1 LRWTIALAALGIAV
15 LGVAAFS
22 IASGGSARAATTQVN
37 VGNYYFCAQADSG
50 SVCETDITAGDA
62 ITWNVSTGTH
72 HVVQCAEA
80 SFSACPPAGGFDG
93 GQFSSGQFFSHTFAT
108 AGTYFYHCAIHPSEM
123 MGKIVV
129 AAAATASPT
138 AAPTAVATVAPTSTA
153 ATEAPT
159 TAPTVAA
166 LPKTGG
172 ATTDSRA
179 SAWQYV
185 LLASGMALLGAA
197 VVAFAAARKK

>member
-37 VGNYYFCAQADSG
+37 VGNYYFCSQAFDG
-50 SVCETDITAGDA
+50 SVCETDITAGDT
-62 ITWNVSTGTH
+62 ITWSVAAGTH
-72 HVVQCAEA
+72 HVVQCADSTYA
-80 SFSACPPAGGFDG
+80 GCPSTGGFDG
-93 GQFSSGQFFSHTFAT
+93 GNFSTGQTFSHTFAT

-138 AAPTAVATVAPTSTA
+138 ASPTSAPTAGVTAAPTAVPTATA
-153 ATEAPT
+153 AKVPSS
-159 TAPTVAA
+159 
-166 LPKTGG
+166 GG
-172 ATTDSRA
+172 PPASGGTDLWEYA
-179 SAWQYV
+179 
-185 LLASGMALLGAA
+185 LLALGMTLLGGSTI
-197 VVAFAAARKK
+197 AFAFARKR

>member
-1 LRWTIALAALGIAV
+1 MRWTIALAALGIAV

-37 VGNYYFCAQADSG
+37 VGNYYFCSQAFDG
-50 SVCETDITAGDA
+50 SVCETDITAGDT
-62 ITWNVSTGTH
+62 ITWSVAAGTH
-72 HVVQCAEA
+72 HVVQCADSTYA
-80 SFSACPPAGGFDG
+80 GCPSTGGFDG
-93 GQFSSGQFFSHTFAT
+93 GNFSTGQTFSHTFAT

-123 MGKIVV
+123 MGKVVV
-129 AAAATASPT
+129 AVAATASPT
-138 AAPTAVATVAPTSTA
+138 AAPTAAPTATA

-179 SAWQYV
+179 SAWRYV
-185 LLASGMALLGAA
+185 LLASGMALLSAA
-197 VVAFAAARKK
+197 VVSFAAARKK